1 MGQLPPLAYGGTPG
15 VPGPQPLVVG
25 AVTFPS
31 WSCPATITLGSVEQK
46 IVINELLGG
55 GRVIQALGVQPK
67 SVEFSAELWGDQVS
81 SLVQD
86 MTSYVVSGL
95 PQTVTFLNQSWSCI
109 VKEFEPTYQF
119 QWRCGYK
126 LVLEPANSTTG
137 VLQSTAIVTVD
148 EQVSGTISQINTL
161 VNQIDSQALAQGFG
175 PVSILWQDVLIALG
189 VLYELEQINF

>member
-1 MGQLPPLAYGGTPG
+1 
-15 VPGPQPLVVG
+15 
-25 AVTFPS
+25 
-31 WSCPATITLGSVEQK
+31 
-46 IVINELLGG
+46 
-55 GRVIQALGVQPK
+55 
-67 SVEFSAELWGDQVS
+67 
-81 SLVQD
+81 

-148 EQVSGTISQINTL
+148 EQVSGTTSQINTL